1 VWGTLV
7 STAPKTPVRESS
19 EPLTAKPVTGAKDSV
34 GQPTIPAKKQ
44 VQVPPK
50 PPTTSS
56 TSKAGGEYS
65 VQLAAYNHKPD
76 AEKLA
81 ASLVKRGYQAR
92 VDGDIVPFRVRI
104 GRYSTERE
112 AEDALKK
119 IKAKH
124 MDGFIA
130 RAPQR

>member
-1 VWGTLV
+1 V
-7 STAPKTPVRESS
+7 S
-19 EPLTAKPVTGAKDSV
+19 EPEKSSAVQPRDSLSASTVPTKRPPPVSEKTATTVSA
-34 GQPTIPAKKQ
+34 PAK
-44 VQVPPK
+44 
-50 PPTTSS
+50 
-56 TSKAGGEYS
+56 AGEYS
-65 VQLAAYNHKPD
+65 VQVAAYNHKAD

-81 ASLVKRGYQAR
+81 ASLVKQGYQAR

-112 AEDALKK
+112 AENALKK

-124 MDGFIA
+124 MDGFVA